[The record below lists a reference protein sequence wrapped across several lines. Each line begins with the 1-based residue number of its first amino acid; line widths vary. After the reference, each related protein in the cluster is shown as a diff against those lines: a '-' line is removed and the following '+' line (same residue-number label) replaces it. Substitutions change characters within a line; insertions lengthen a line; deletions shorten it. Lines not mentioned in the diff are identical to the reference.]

1 MKVVKEIFSNIRA
14 GPLKVYIKKD
24 TNMKERLKSL
34 AFNLRL
40 IGVILLKLDCL
51 TFFLNEYCKS

>member
-14 GPLKVYIKKD
+14 GRLKVYIKKD